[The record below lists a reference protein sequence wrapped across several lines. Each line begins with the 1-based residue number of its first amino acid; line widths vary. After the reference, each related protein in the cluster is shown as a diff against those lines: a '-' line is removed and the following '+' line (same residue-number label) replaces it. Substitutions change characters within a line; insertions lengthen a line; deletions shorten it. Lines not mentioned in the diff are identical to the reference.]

1 MSASKRI
8 ARVLHIAGKLLIAA
22 PLEEAL
28 DSVAVW
34 SILKNEPNAIAW
46 LWDRSGT
53 EEFIKGGTQHFEL
66 AMKIAKKHKLSDT
79 YEGLE
84 SKAEEMLDGEAVRGY
99 YFPKENK
106 IAVYPI
112 LSGRRY
118 TEAKDD
124 SIYRIVS
131 QKLGANSKTTGI
143 AIQDEYYIPN
153 Y

>member
-1 MSASKRI
+1 MSTAKRI
-8 ARVLHIAGKLLIAA
+8 ARILNIAGKLLIAA
-22 PLEEAL
+22 PLEESL
-28 DSVAVW
+28 DTVKVW
-34 SILKNEPNAIAW
+34 NIMKQDPGATAW
-46 LWDRSGT
+46 LWDRDGT
-53 EEFIKGGTQHFEL
+53 GEFIKGGTQHFEL

-84 SKAEEMLDGEAVRGY
+84 SKAEEMLDGESVRGY

-124 SIYRIVS
+124 SVYRTVAK
-131 QKLGANSKTTGI
+131 KLGANSKTTGI
-143 AIQDEYYIPN
+143 AIQDEYYIPA